1 MNDCNGRKADIRCS
15 DAKSDKFRGSGRSRK
30 LQMNTPTNGRCA
42 DEVVIHRQNKQSSAE
57 RRQHGWRIM
66 YIPPHFQE
74 ISYAEIAAVIEA
86 ATLTCIVAY
95 TPEGLIANH
104 IPLLSAPDDT
114 LIGHVVLANDMHQM
128 ISDGQEVLA
137 IFRGE
142 DA

>member
-1 MNDCNGRKADIRCS
+1 
-15 DAKSDKFRGSGRSRK
+15 
-30 LQMNTPTNGRCA
+30 
-42 DEVVIHRQNKQSSAE
+42 
-57 RRQHGWRIM
+57 M